1 MSTKYSENRKSP
13 FGLRFSEQLHEKLKA
28 SATPNR
34 RSINTEIVHRLE
46 ASFEPSR
53 DLGPE
58 IARLLEQ
65 AIENEVNARL
75 KAIAAKIGCA

>member
-1 MSTKYSENRKSP
+1 MR
-13 FGLRFSEQLHEKLKA
+13 FGEQLHEKLKT
-28 SATPNR
+28 SAAANS

-53 DLGPE
+53 ELAPE

-75 KAIAAKIGCA
+75 KAIAAKIGGAS